1 MRRNKMADEK
11 NPYPGANITGHVWD
25 DNLCEL
31 TNPPP
36 KWWMLAF
43 HASWMFC
50 VVYALIYPMIP
61 LATSH
66 TKGLTGWT
74 AIGEYKAAVAEVE
87 AARAQYEEKLA
98 GMSAEQMMADPEISE
113 YIARSGK
120 VLFGDKCAACHG
132 SQGQGNP
139 GFPTLLDDD
148 WLYGGDLAT
157 IQTTITGGRKG
168 NMPAMGGFQM
178 TDAEVEEMADA
189 IMAGNPTSSPLYMT
203 KGCVACHGPD
213 GKGMTILGSA
223 NLTDAVWRFQ
233 AADQR
238 ASVIHTIKYGVN
250 DTRFPET
257 RNAEM
262 PAFKGKLS
270 DTDIKKLAVYVHKF
284 GGGQ

>member
-1 MRRNKMADEK
+1 MADEK

-61 LATSH
+61 LATTH
-66 TKGLTGWT
+66 TKGFTGWT
-74 AIGEYKAAVAEVE
+74 AVGELKAAVAEVE
-87 AARAQYEEKLA
+87 AARAPYEEKLA

-113 YIARSGK
+113 YISRSGK

-148 WLYGGDLAT
+148 WIFGGDLAT
-157 IQTTITGGRKG
+157 IEQTITMGRKG

-178 TDAEVEEMADA
+178 TDAEVDELADA
-189 IMAGNPTSSPLYMT
+189 IMAGNPTGSPLYMT

-213 GKGMTILGSA
+213 GKGMAILGSV
-223 NLTDAVWRFQ
+223 NLTDSVWRFQ

-238 ASVIHTIKYGVN
+238 ASVVHTIKYGVN
-250 DTRFPET
+250 DARFPET

-262 PAFKGKLS
+262 PSFKGKVS
-270 DTDIKKLAVYVHKF
+270 DADIKKLAVYVHKF
-284 GGGQ
+284 GGGK